1 MRFVGGGQDI
11 YSFVDD
17 YYCFGIVKFVL
28 IVMVNGMEKNV
39 IYILKIYILFLLNI
53 KNCKKRI

>member
-1 MRFVGGGQDI
+1 MSGGEDI

-28 IVMVNGMEKNV
+28 IVMVNGMEKNCY
-39 IYILKIYILFLLNI
+39 IYFKDIYFIFV
-53 KNCKKRI
+53 KY